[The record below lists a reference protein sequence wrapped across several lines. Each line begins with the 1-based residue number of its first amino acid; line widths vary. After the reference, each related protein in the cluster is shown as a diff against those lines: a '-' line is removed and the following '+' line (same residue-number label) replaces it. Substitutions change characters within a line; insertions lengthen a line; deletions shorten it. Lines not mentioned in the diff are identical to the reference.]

1 VAINACTSSKPFEL
15 RKPNDQEFFRTSP
28 NADQYIDV
36 GTISD
41 KQDMGRIYVV
51 SGAILKDVIARFP
64 KSVRV
69 VRLVLTNTLAG
80 TTFLWPVPLAEDR
93 GGQL

>member
-1 VAINACTSSKPFEL
+1 VGSVPVL
-15 RKPNDQEFFRTSP
+15 RQLTDDQEFFRTSR